1 MTDFANLFE
10 GIIKRLDSRHKP
22 EFITNYNDSTGVKT
36 SGYFLPDGAF
46 KTFWASEATAKFPA
60 VTVFDQT
67 SLIHYLTRY
76 GAKAIF
82 DYKAVLYVNQAGLA
96 GVIDYGAEGSA
107 DYRRHV
113 VKLPAAWNEDCKAAA
128 NSLVGSVGKW
138 MDFDTFEELM
148 GKCAPFV
155 ANFLQIDESLASI
168 DGTETVKIKK
178 TQRSL
183 QLEVK
188 GEVSSSVEIP
198 KAIVV
203 QLGFMGYPITA
214 ELPLR
219 LQVSNKQV
227 QFFLIDN
234 GAMTKAMTTIIRQI
248 KAEVAAEFQ
257 NLLVIEGNIGA

>member
-1 MTDFANLFE
+1 MTDFAQLFK
-10 GIIKRLDSRHKP
+10 GIIERLDSRHEPKIIQSIN
-22 EFITNYNDSTGVKT
+22 EKTGERITGH
-36 SGYFLPDGAF
+36 FLPSGDFRAL
-46 KTFWASEATAKFPA
+46 WASDPTAKFPA

-67 SLIHYLTRY
+67 SLIHYLARY
-76 GAKAIF
+76 GATAIDQF
-82 DYKAVLYVNQAGLA
+82 KAVLYVNQQGLV
-96 GVIDYGAEGSA
+96 GVIDYGAEGAA
-107 DYRRHV
+107 DYRRHQ
-113 VKLPAAWNEDCKAAA
+113 VKFPAAWNEDCKVAA

-138 MDFDTFEELM
+138 MDFDTFEELI

-178 TQRSL
+178 TARSL

-234 GAMTKAMTTIIRQI
+234 GAMTKAMTNIIRQI
-248 KAEVAAEFQ
+248 KADVAKEFE
-257 NLLVIEGNIGA
+257 NLLVIEGSIS